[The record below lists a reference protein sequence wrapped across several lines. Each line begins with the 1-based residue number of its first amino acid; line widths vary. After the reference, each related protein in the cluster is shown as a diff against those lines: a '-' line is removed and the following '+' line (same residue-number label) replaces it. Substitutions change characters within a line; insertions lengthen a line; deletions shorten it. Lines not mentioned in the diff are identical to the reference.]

1 MISERTKS
9 ILLLTSYFSKDLD
22 RKNKPLA
29 LLEWN
34 RFVRWLQENKLKPE
48 DLLTIDL
55 NQLLINWEDKS
66 IDKNRIIA
74 LLDRKMALA
83 IKLEKWF
90 KAGIWVI
97 NRGDKEYPENL
108 KNNLKDRVPPILFGV
123 GNKELLNKNYI
134 GIVGSRNLSI
144 QDIDNTKF
152 VVKQIVDQNCGVIS
166 GGARGVDEHSMVGA
180 LSLKGYAL
188 GILADSLLKKSSAK
202 IYRES
207 IVDNRLVLISPYNPE
222 AGFNVGNAMGR
233 NKLIY
238 GTSNATIVIK
248 SETKGGTWEGAK
260 ENIKNKWVQSWVVN
274 SQDEKQNKGN
284 EAVVI
289 LGAKWLPE
297 DLKIS
302 VKDLTVRLFKTPI
315 EVKQGDLFNEIKK
328 NEDQLDKKNDY
339 KNIITNNS
347 QSKTDASLVQK
358 QIDFNF
364 DEATLFDFFIHKL
377 FLVFKENEI
386 DKTKIISL
394 FKLTSKQVDE
404 WLKIGVEKD
413 LLIKKT
419 RPVRYTIN
427 LKIKKIINNK

>member
-1 MISERTKS
+1 MISERTKA

-34 RFVRWLQENKLKPE
+34 RFVRWLQESKLKPE
-48 DLLTIDL
+48 NLLTIDL
-55 NQLLINWEDKS
+55 NKLLINWEDKS

-123 GNKELLNKNYI
+123 GNKELLNKNY
-134 GIVGSRNLSI
+134 
-144 QDIDNTKF
+144 
-152 VVKQIVDQNCGVIS
+152 KQIVNQNCGVIS

-180 LSLKGYAL
+180 LSLKGFAL

-248 SETKGGTWEGAK
+248 AETKGGTWEGAK
-260 ENIKNKWVQSWVVN
+260 ENIKNKWVQLWVVN
-274 SQDEKQNKGN
+274 SQDKKQNKGN
-284 EAVVI
+284 EAVVN
-289 LGAKWLPE
+289 LGSKWLPE
-297 DLKIS
+297 DLKIN
-302 VKDLTVRLFKTPI
+302 VKDLAVRSFKTPV
-315 EVKQGDLFNEIKK
+315 ELKQGDLFNEVNINKV
-328 NEDQLDKKNDY
+328 QLDKKNDN
-339 KNIITNNS
+339 KNILSNKS
-347 QSKTDASLVQK
+347 QSKTDSSLELK
-358 QIDFNF
+358 QIDLNF

-377 FLVFKENEI
+377 HLVFKENEI
-386 DKTKIISL
+386 DKTKIISHL
-394 FKLTSKQVDE
+394 KLTSKQVDE
-404 WLKIGVEKD
+404 WLKLGVEKE
-413 LLIKKT
+413 LFIKKI
-419 RPVRYTIN
+419 RPVRYTLN
-427 LKIKKIINNK
+427 LKMKTIINKK

>member
-248 SETKGGTWEGAK
+248 SETKGGTWEGVK

-339 KNIITNNS
+339 K
-347 QSKTDASLVQK
+347 K
-358 QIDFNF
+358 
-364 DEATLFDFFIHKL
+364 
-377 FLVFKENEI
+377 
-386 DKTKIISL
+386 
-394 FKLTSKQVDE
+394 
-404 WLKIGVEKD
+404 
-413 LLIKKT
+413 
-419 RPVRYTIN
+419 
-427 LKIKKIINNK
+427 

>member
-1 MISERTKS
+1 MISERTKA

-22 RKNKPLA
+22 KKNKPLA

-34 RFVRWLQENKLKPE
+34 RFVRWLQENELKPE
-48 DLLTIDL
+48 NLLTIDL
-55 NQLLINWEDKS
+55 NKLLINWVDKS

-134 GIVGSRNLSI
+134 GIVGSRKLSI
-144 QDIDNTKF
+144 QDIDNTKYI
-152 VVKQIVDQNCGVIS
+152 VEQIVNQNCGVIS

-188 GILADSLLKKSSAK
+188 GILSDSLLKKSSAK

-260 ENIKNKWVQSWVVN
+260 ENIKNKWVQLWVVN
-274 SQDEKQNKGN
+274 TQNKVQNKGN
-284 EAVVI
+284 EAVVK
-289 LGAKWLPE
+289 LGSKWLPE
-297 DLKIS
+297 DLRIN
-302 VKDLTVRLFKTPI
+302 VKDLAVKSFKTSV
-315 EVKQGDLFNEIKK
+315 EVKQGDLFNEININKV
-328 NEDQLDKKNDY
+328 QLDKKKDNR
-339 KNIITNNS
+339 NLLSNEN
-347 QSKTDASLVQK
+347 QSKSNSSLELK

-364 DEATLFDFFIHKL
+364 EEATLFDFFIYKL
-377 FLVFKENEI
+377 FLAFKENEI
-386 DKTKIISL
+386 DKTKIISH
-394 FKLTSKQVDE
+394 FKLTPKQVDE
-404 WLKIGVEKD
+404 WLKLGVEKE

-419 RPVRYTIN
+419 RPVRFFKN
-427 LKIKKIINNK
+427 KDVKIKIN